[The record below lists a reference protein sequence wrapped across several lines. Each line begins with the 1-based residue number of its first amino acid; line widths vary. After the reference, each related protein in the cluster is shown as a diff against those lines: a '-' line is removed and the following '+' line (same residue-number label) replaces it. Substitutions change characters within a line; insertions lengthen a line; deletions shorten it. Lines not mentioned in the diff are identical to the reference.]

1 MPNVQRGPTVGKSLV
16 NYDKEGRVLDA
27 DIDPSI
33 RCDLWKFLLDY
44 YDWSSPSKVRNE
56 KRKLRVLV

>member
-27 DIDPSI
+27 D
-33 RCDLWKFLLDY
+33 LL
-44 YDWSSPSKVRNE
+44 K
-56 KRKLRVLV
+56 KLIFKGVLLLEF